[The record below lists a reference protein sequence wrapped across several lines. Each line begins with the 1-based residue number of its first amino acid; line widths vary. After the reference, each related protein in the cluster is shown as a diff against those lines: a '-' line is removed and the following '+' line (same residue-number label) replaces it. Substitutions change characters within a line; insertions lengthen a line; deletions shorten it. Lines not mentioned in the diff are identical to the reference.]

1 MSAGYYYNR
10 IHTGKIAAIDF
21 VQTNNEYLQKLEEER
36 KKMTNNNSPLFQ
48 ASSIALTSAKS
59 PLTHQESFGN
69 ITSQCLT
76 GDACLFDKVY
86 TNRVLPFGSKK
97 LSVTNTLGFTDN
109 ETVLL
114 EKSISNYNNKLRR
127 ENLVKINYNISTFR
141 LYNRETHPLMD
152 QMIQF
157 MKSELDII
165 FPEKTMKISGV
176 PYLVSE
182 TINKVK
188 NGNTIVQFK
197 MYISDTSKFMSRRIV
212 VQLIV
217 RGNSVIQVN
226 NIKLDDSNNSDNYNF
241 NIKPNDSNEPEYLE
255 TRNTMYLLGPFKTNS
270 YISQVT
276 EQDHT
281 VFNQNL
287 QKQKVS
293 IEPSSGL
300 GYACFGSIQALDA
313 KNKFDC
319 LNVGGVYDTP
329 VREDQE
335 CPFFMSNT
343 NYPNTFGGKNGY
355 SCNVPLGVSLVGY
368 RNPSADPKSA
378 PLCYNCKTN
387 LVGQGTLGKCC
398 DLQLDRQEYP
408 NLDTPDYA
416 FAGDSITR
424 NTYKSLFDYRGLS
437 TE

>member
-10 IHTGKIAAIDF
+10 IHTGKIASIDF

-48 ASSIALTSAKS
+48 ASSIALTSASASKI
-59 PLTHQESFGN
+59 ESFEN
-69 ITSQCLT
+69 ATCLT
-76 GDACLFDKVY
+76 GDACLFDKVFV
-86 TNRVLPFGSKK
+86 NSPVPFGSKK
-97 LSVTNTLGFTDN
+97 VTNTLGTLTDN

-114 EKSISNYNNKLRR
+114 EKSISNYNNKLAGIGTR

-141 LYNRETHPLMD
+141 LYNRETHPLMEP
-152 QMIQF
+152 MMQF
-157 MKSELDII
+157 MKKELDII

-217 RGNSVIQVN
+217 RGNSIIQVN
-226 NIKLDDSNNSDNYNF
+226 NIKLDDSNNSSGFDF
-241 NIKPNDSNEPEYLE
+241 NVIPNDSNEPEYLE
-255 TRNTMYLLGPFKTNS
+255 TTNTMYLLGPFKTNA

-276 EQDHT
+276 EQDHA

-300 GYACFGSIQALDA
+300 GYACFGSIQAFDA

-355 SCNVPLGVSLVGY
+355 SCNVPMGVSLVGY
-368 RNPSADPKSA
+368 RNPSVDPKSA

>member
-1 MSAGYYYNR
+1 MSTGYEIIAPR
-10 IHTGKIAAIDF
+10 IRTRKVAANDF
-21 VQTNNEYLQKLEEER
+21 VQSNNEYLRKLEEER
-36 KKMTNNNSPLFQ
+36 KKVINTNSPLFQ
-48 ASSIALTSAKS
+48 ASSIALKS
-59 PLTHQESFGN
+59 SKGIIKESFEDA
-69 ITSQCLT
+69 TCLT
-76 GDACLFDKVY
+76 GEACLFDKVFV
-86 TNRVLPFGSKK
+86 NSPVPFGSKK
-97 LSVTNTLGFTDN
+97 VTNTLGNFTDN

-114 EKSISNYNNKLRR
+114 EKSVSNYNNKLRR
-127 ENLVKINYNISTFR
+127 ENLVKMDYNTRDFR
-141 LYNRETHPLMD
+141 LYNRETHQLMD
-152 QMIQF
+152 KIVQF
-157 MKSELDII
+157 MKRELDII

-182 TINKVK
+182 TIDQIK
-188 NGNTIVQFK
+188 NGNKLIEFK

-217 RGNSVIQVN
+217 RGNSIIQVN
-226 NIKLDDSNNSDNYNF
+226 NIKLDDSNNSTGSDF
-241 NIKPNDSNEPEYLE
+241 NVGVGGNEPEYLE
-255 TRNTMYLLGPFKTNS
+255 TRNTMYLLGPFKTNA

-287 QKQKVS
+287 QKQVS
-293 IEPSSGL
+293 IESSGL

-313 KNKFDC
+313 KTKFDC

-343 NYPNTFGGKNGY
+343 NYPNTFGGKMGY
-355 SCNVPLGVSLVGY
+355 SCNVPMGVSLVGY
-368 RNPSADPKSA
+368 RNQSADPKSA
-378 PLCYNCKTN
+378 PLCYNCKKY

-398 DLQLDRQEYP
+398 DLQRDKQEYP

-416 FAGDSITR
+416 FAGDSTAR

-437 TE
+437 YI

>member
-1 MSAGYYYNR
+1 MSTGFAVIAPR
-10 IHTGKIAAIDF
+10 IRTRKVAAIDF
-21 VQTNNEYLQKLEEER
+21 IQSNNKYLQKLEEER
-36 KKMTNNNSPLFQ
+36 KKMENNNSPLFQ
-48 ASSIALTSAKS
+48 ASSIALKS
-59 PLTHQESFGN
+59 TKGIIKESFEN
-69 ITSQCLT
+69 ATCLT
-76 GDACLFDKVY
+76 GDACLFDKVFV
-86 TNRVLPFGSKK
+86 NSPVPFGSKK
-97 LSVTNTLGFTDN
+97 VTNTLGTLTNN

-114 EKSISNYNNKLRR
+114 EKYISSYNNKLRK
-127 ENLVKINYNISTFR
+127 ENLVKMDPKDNTRDFR

-152 QMIQF
+152 KMMQF
-157 MKSELDII
+157 MKRELDII

-182 TINKVK
+182 TIDSVK
-188 NGNTIVQFK
+188 NGNKLVQFK

-226 NIKLDDSNNSDNYNF
+226 NIKLDDSNNSDSSNF

-255 TRNTMYLLGPFKTNS
+255 TRNTMYLLGPFKTNA

-287 QKQKVS
+287 QKQKQS
-293 IEPSSGL
+293 TEPSGL

-319 LNVGGVYDTP
+319 LNFGGVWDTP

-343 NYPNTFGGKNGY
+343 NYPNTFGGKKGY
-355 SCNVPLGVSLVGY
+355 SCNVPMGVSLMGY
-368 RNPSADPKSA
+368 RNPDPKSE
-378 PLCYNCKTN
+378 PLCYNCKN
-387 LVGQGTLGKCC
+387 YLVGQGTLGKCC
-398 DLQLDRQEYP
+398 DLQRDRQEYP

-416 FAGDSITR
+416 FAGDSTIR
-424 NTYKSLFDYRGLS
+424 NTFKSLFDYRGLS
-437 TE
+437 YN